1 MKSKILGNCFDHSE
15 DKPDGRNIGL
25 FCWADLSA
33 KTVLSSRME
42 VKRSH
47 RNIPHSFRHCEAQRR
62 EQQRIQMTTD
72 FTSLNL
78 RDEVMQA
85 VTELGYN
92 EPTPIQTAMIPLML
106 SGVDVIGQAQTGTG
120 KTAAFTLPILHNFQQ
135 QRHVQALVLAPTR
148 ELALQVSK
156 TVTEYGRHLD
166 VRVLAVYGGQPYG
179 PQISKLNRGIDIV
192 VGTPGRLLDLI
203 DRNALNIKHIK
214 TLVLDEADEMLNM
227 GFMEDVEKILAE
239 TPVERQTALFS
250 ATMPPRI
257 RSLAN
262 RFMRDPQSVTIK
274 RDSLNTLAIEQR
286 YYLVHESDKT
296 NALTR
301 LFEIEPIKSA
311 LIFARTRAETA
322 TLANELVVRGIP
334 AEAIHGDLDQNARE
348 RVLGRFRANQLKVL
362 VATDVAARGLDI
374 DDISH
379 VFNYHLPDDAE
390 VYIHRIGRTGR
401 AGKTGVA
408 ITLLSPKEKRRM
420 REVEFLTK
428 QQVMKAELPTV
439 SEIHRHREN
448 EVVETMK
455 IWLGR
460 GRYKRELEM
469 VQELIEAGH
478 DPLNI
483 AAAALKIARAD
494 EKQRPIAEVGEVR
507 SDYRSEKQLKPKNGR
522 PLKGMH
528 REKFGR
534 SERSVKNLSNKRRGA
549 SSHEEGMIRLK
560 INKGKMHNIRPND
573 VVGQIA
579 FHANIP
585 GYTIGKIRI
594 EDNFSFVDI
603 PEDVAEQVV
612 KQSGNYKIG
621 KEKFSVVMTK

>member
-1 MKSKILGNCFDHSE
+1 MKKE
-15 DKPDGRNIGL
+15 K
-25 FCWADLSA
+25 
-33 KTVLSSRME
+33 
-42 VKRSH
+42 
-47 RNIPHSFRHCEAQRR
+47 
-62 EQQRIQMTTD
+62 MTTE

-78 RDEVMQA
+78 REELVQA
-85 VTELGYN
+85 ITELGYS
-92 EPTPIQTAMIPLML
+92 EPTPIQAAIIPLML
-106 SGVDVIGQAQTGTG
+106 KGADVIGQAQTGTG
-120 KTAAFTLPILHNFQQ
+120 KTAAFALPILHNFTQ
-135 QRHVQALVLAPTR
+135 QRYVQALILAPTR
-148 ELALQVSK
+148 ELALQVADSM
-156 TVTEYGRHLD
+156 TEYGKHLD

-179 PQISKLNRGIDIV
+179 PQISRLNRGVDVV

-203 DRNALNIKHIK
+203 ERNALNIKHIR

-239 TPVERQTALFS
+239 TPADRQTTLFS
-250 ATMPPRI
+250 ATLPPRI

-262 RFMRDPQSVTIK
+262 RFMRDPQPVTIK
-274 RDSLNTLAIEQR
+274 RETLTLASTEQR

-374 DDISH
+374 EDISH

-390 VYIHRIGRTGR
+390 VYVHRIGRTGR
-401 AGKTGVA
+401 AGKTGIA
-408 ITLLSPKEKRRM
+408 ITLVSPREKRRL
-420 REVEFLTK
+420 REVEALTK
-428 QQVMKAELPTV
+428 QPIKKMELPTAADIV
-439 SEIHRHREN
+439 KHRESQ
-448 EVVETMK
+448 VVENLK

-483 AAAALKIARAD
+483 AAAAIKIARAD
-494 EKQRPIAEVGEVR
+494 EKQRPIAEVGEVKDER
-507 SDYRSEKQLKPKNGR
+507 KRPDADSGR
-522 PLKGMH
+522 GSR
-528 REKFGR
+528 REPFGR
-534 SERSVKNLSNKRRGA
+534 RERSATGRGSSSRRRGDG
-549 SSHEEGMIRLK
+549 SHEEGMVRLK
-560 INKGKMHNIRPND
+560 LNKGKAQGIRPND
-573 VVGQIA
+573 VVGTIA

-585 GYTIGKIRI
+585 GYVIGKIRI
-594 EDNFSFVDI
+594 EDKFTFVDV
-603 PEDVAEQVV
+603 PEDVVDQVL
-612 KQSGNYKIG
+612 KQNGNYRIG
-621 KEKFSVVMTK
+621 KEKFALTKAQ

>member
-1 MKSKILGNCFDHSE
+1 
-15 DKPDGRNIGL
+15 
-25 FCWADLSA
+25 
-33 KTVLSSRME
+33 
-42 VKRSH
+42 
-47 RNIPHSFRHCEAQRR
+47 
-62 EQQRIQMTTD
+62 MTTE

-78 RDEVMQA
+78 REEIMQA
-85 VTELGYN
+85 ITELGYST
-92 EPTPIQTAMIPLML
+92 PTPIQESLIPIML
-106 SGVDVIGQAQTGTG
+106 SGADVIGQAQTGTG
-120 KTAAFTLPILHNFQQ
+120 KTAAFALPILHNFIS
-135 QRHVQALVLAPTR
+135 QRYVQALVLAPTR
-148 ELALQVSK
+148 ELALQVADSM
-156 TVTEYGRHLD
+156 TEYGKHLN
-166 VRVLAVYGGQPYG
+166 VRILAVYGGQPYG
-179 PQISKLNRGIDIV
+179 PQISRLNRGVDVV

-203 DRNALNIKHIK
+203 ERNALNIKHVR
-214 TLVLDEADEMLNM
+214 TVVLDEADEMLNM
-227 GFMEDVEKILAE
+227 GFIEDVEKILAE
-239 TPVERQTALFS
+239 TPTERQTALFS
-250 ATMPPRI
+250 ATLPKRI
-257 RSLAN
+257 RDLAN

-274 RDSLNTLAIEQR
+274 RETLTLASTEQR
-286 YYLVHESDKT
+286 YYLVHENEKT

-390 VYIHRIGRTGR
+390 VYVHRIGRTGR

-408 ITLLSPKEKRRM
+408 ITLLSPREKRRL
-420 REVEFLTK
+420 REVEALTK
-428 QQVMKAELPTV
+428 QPIQKMEIPSASDIVKYREGQV
-439 SEIHRHREN
+439 I
-448 EVVETMK
+448 ETMK

-494 EKQRPIAEVGEVR
+494 EKQRPIAEITEVKDERAKKDFSRGER
-507 SDYRSEKQLKPKNGR
+507 RELPGRRTPSDGGR
-522 PLKGMH
+522 
-528 REKFGR
+528 
-534 SERSVKNLSNKRRGA
+534 NLRRRGD
-549 SSHEEGMIRLK
+549 SSHEEGMVRLK
-560 INKGKMHNIRPND
+560 LNKGKVQGIRPND
-573 VVGQIA
+573 IVGTIA

-585 GYTIGKIRI
+585 GYVIGKIRI
-594 EDNFSFVDI
+594 EDKVTFVDL
-603 PEDVAEQVV
+603 PEDVVEQVL
-612 KQSGNYKIG
+612 KQNGNYRIG
-621 KEKFSVVMTK
+621 KEKFALTKA

>member
-1 MKSKILGNCFDHSE
+1 
-15 DKPDGRNIGL
+15 
-25 FCWADLSA
+25 
-33 KTVLSSRME
+33 
-42 VKRSH
+42 
-47 RNIPHSFRHCEAQRR
+47 
-62 EQQRIQMTTD
+62 MTTE
-72 FTSLNL
+72 FSSLNL

-85 VTELGYN
+85 VTELGYDQ
-92 EPTPIQTAMIPLML
+92 PTPIQAQMIPIML
-106 SGVDVIGQAQTGTG
+106 TGADVIGQAQTGTG

-156 TVTEYGRHLD
+156 SVTGYGKHLG

-179 PQISKLNRGIDIV
+179 PQISKLNRGVDIV
-192 VGTPGRLLDLI
+192 VGTPGRLIDLLK
-203 DRNALNIKHIK
+203 RKALNIKHIK

-227 GFMEDVEKILAE
+227 GFMEDVETIIAE
-239 TPVERQTALFS
+239 TPEERQTALFS
-250 ATMPPRI
+250 ATLPGRI

-262 RFMRDPQSVTIK
+262 RFMRDPQSVLIK
-274 RDSLNTLAIEQR
+274 RDNTNALAIEQS
-286 YYLVHESDKT
+286 YYLVHDRDKT

-301 LFEIEPIKSA
+301 LFEILPIKSA

-322 TLANELVVRGIP
+322 ALANELVVRGIP

-348 RVLGRFRANQLKVL
+348 RVLGRFRSNQLKVL
-362 VATDVAARGLDI
+362 VGTDVAARGLDI

-408 ITLLSPKEKRRM
+408 ITLLSPKEKRRL
-420 REVEFLTK
+420 REVESLTK
-428 QQVMKAELPTV
+428 QTVTKAELPTV
-439 SEIHRHREN
+439 AEIHRHREN
-448 EVVETMK
+448 QVVETMK

-460 GRYKRELEM
+460 GRFKRELEM

-478 DPLNI
+478 DPVNI
-483 AAAALKIARAD
+483 AAAAMKISRAD
-494 EKQRPIAEVGEVR
+494 EKQRPIDEVAEVKSG
-507 SDYRSEKQLKPKNGR
+507 YRSEKQLKPKNGR
-522 PLKGMH
+522 

-534 SERSVKNLSNKRRGA
+534 SERPIKNLSNKRRGS
-549 SSHEEGMIRLK
+549 SSHEEGMVRLK
-560 INKGKMHNIRPND
+560 INKGKTHNIRPND

-585 GYTIGKIRI
+585 GYTIGRIRI
-594 EDNFSFVDI
+594 EDKYSYVDI
-603 PEDVAEQVV
+603 PEDVADQVM

-621 KEKFSVVMTK
+621 KEKFSVVKAS

>member
-1 MKSKILGNCFDHSE
+1 M
-15 DKPDGRNIGL
+15 
-25 FCWADLSA
+25 
-33 KTVLSSRME
+33 
-42 VKRSH
+42 
-47 RNIPHSFRHCEAQRR
+47 
-62 EQQRIQMTTD
+62 MTTD

-78 RDEVMQA
+78 RGEVVQA
-85 VTELGYN
+85 ITELGYS
-92 EPTPIQTAMIPLML
+92 EPTPIQAAIIPIML
-106 SGVDVIGQAQTGTG
+106 TGADVIGQAQTGTG
-120 KTAAFTLPILHNFQQ
+120 KTAAFALPILHNFTL
-135 QRHVQALVLAPTR
+135 QRHVQALILAPTR
-148 ELALQVSK
+148 ELALQVADSM
-156 TVTEYGRHLD
+156 TEYGKHLN

-179 PQISKLNRGIDIV
+179 PQISRLNRGVDIV

-203 DRNALNIKHIK
+203 ERNALNIKHVR
-214 TLVLDEADEMLNM
+214 TVVLDEADEMLNM
-227 GFMEDVEKILAE
+227 GFIEDVEEILGD
-239 TPVERQTALFS
+239 TPPERQTALFS
-250 ATMPPRI
+250 ATLPARI

-262 RFMRDPQSVTIK
+262 RFMRDPQSIHIK
-274 RDSLNTLAIEQR
+274 RETLTLASTEQR

-301 LFEIEPIKSA
+301 LFEVEPIKSA

-374 DDISH
+374 EDISH

-408 ITLLSPKEKRRM
+408 ITLLSPREKRRL
-420 REVEFLTK
+420 REVEALTK
-428 QQVMKAELPTV
+428 QPITKMELPSV
-439 SEIHRHREN
+439 EDIHRHRESQ
-448 EVVETMK
+448 VVENMK

-469 VQELIEAGH
+469 VNELVQAGH
-478 DPLNI
+478 DPLNV

-494 EKQRPIAEVGEVR
+494 EKQRPIAEVGVVKDER
-507 SDYRSEKQLKPKNGR
+507 KTRAGGR
-522 PLKGMH
+522 DERGKRESFRRRDGTGKGVSS
-528 REKFGR
+528 R
-534 SERSVKNLSNKRRGA
+534 RRGDG
-549 SSHEEGMIRLK
+549 SHEEGMIRLK
-560 INKGKMHNIRPND
+560 LNKGKLNGIRPND
-573 VVGQIA
+573 IVGQIA

-594 EDNFSFVDI
+594 EERQSFVDI
-603 PEDVAEQVV
+603 PEDLVEQVLRHN
-612 KQSGNYKIG
+612 GNYRVG
-621 KEKFSVVMTK
+621 KEKFNLQKAN

>member
-1 MKSKILGNCFDHSE
+1 
-15 DKPDGRNIGL
+15 
-25 FCWADLSA
+25 
-33 KTVLSSRME
+33 
-42 VKRSH
+42 
-47 RNIPHSFRHCEAQRR
+47 
-62 EQQRIQMTTD
+62 MTTE

-85 VTELGYN
+85 IAELGYST
-92 EPTPIQTAMIPLML
+92 PTPIQAGMIPLML
-106 SGVDVIGQAQTGTG
+106 SGADVIGQAQTGTG
-120 KTAAFTLPILHNFQQ
+120 KTAAFALPILQDFQP
-135 QRHVQALVLAPTR
+135 QRHVQTLVLAPTR

-156 TVTEYGRHLD
+156 AMVEYGRHLN

-203 DRNALNIKHIK
+203 DRNALNIKHIR

-239 TPVERQTALFS
+239 TPAERQTALFS
-250 ATMPPRI
+250 ATLPARI
-257 RSLAN
+257 RSLAS

-274 RDSLNTLAIEQR
+274 RDNTNALAIEQR

-348 RVLGRFRANQLKVL
+348 RVLGRFRSNQLKVL

-390 VYIHRIGRTGR
+390 VYVHRIGRTGR

-420 REVEFLTK
+420 REVESLTK
-428 QQVMKAELPTV
+428 QQVTKTDLPTV
-439 SEIHRHREN
+439 ADIHRHREN
-448 EVVETMK
+448 QVVETMK

-494 EKQRPIAEVGEVR
+494 EKQRPISEVAEVR
-507 SDYRSEKQLKPKNGR
+507 SDYRSEKQLKPKNDR
-522 PLKGMH
+522 

-534 SERSVKNLSNKRRGA
+534 SERPIKNLNNKRRGA
-549 SSHEEGMIRLK
+549 SSHEEGMIRMKL
-560 INKGKMHNIRPND
+560 NKGKMHGVRPND

-585 GYTIGKIRI
+585 GYAIGKIRI
-594 EDNFSFVDI
+594 EDKFSFVDI
-603 PEDVAEQVV
+603 PEDVADQVM

-621 KEKFSVVMTK
+621 KEKFSVVKTQ